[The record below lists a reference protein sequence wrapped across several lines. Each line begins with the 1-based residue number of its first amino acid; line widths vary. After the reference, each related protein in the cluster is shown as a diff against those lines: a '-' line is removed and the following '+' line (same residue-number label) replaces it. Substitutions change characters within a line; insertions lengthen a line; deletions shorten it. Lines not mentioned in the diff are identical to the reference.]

1 MPFNRVSSNKLYI
14 QIYEQILHEI
24 EIGTFKVGDKL
35 PSEKLLCDQFG
46 VSRAPVRQAISAL
59 ELNGF
64 VLSKQGEG
72 AYVKNTVSASKDSD
86 SSNVLNSV
94 SPEEIIESRMEIEP
108 IIAKYAAQRATI
120 EDIEKLNNIISKMES
135 ETNDGVYNPITDDE
149 FHQTIAK
156 ATKNDLLIKF
166 IQDISDSMGHQKMWK
181 FLRDRTVTRSD
192 YRQIN
197 FEEHKQIIKAIEV
210 HNELEAYELMKMHMN
225 NLFERYWKK

>member
-35 PSEKLLCDQFG
+35 PSEKFLCEQFG

-72 AYVKNTVSASKDSD
+72 AYVQKPKLKTTEDD
-86 SSNVLNSV
+86 SSNVLNSI

-108 IIAKYAAQRATI
+108 IISRYAAQRATDV
-120 EDIEKLNNIISKMES
+120 DIEHLNKIITKMEE
-135 ETNDGVYNPITDDE
+135 ETISGIYNPLTDDE
-149 FHQTIAK
+149 FHQIIAK
-156 ATKNDLLIKF
+156 STKNELLIKF
-166 IQDISDSMGHQKMWK
+166 MNDISEAMEHQKMWK

-210 HNELEAYELMKMHMN
+210 HNELEAYNLMKMHMN

>member
-24 EIGTFKVGDKL
+24 EIGTFKIDDKL
-35 PSEKLLCDQFG
+35 PSEKFLCEQFG

-72 AYVKNTVSASKDSD
+72 AYVKKTPNDVKDND
-86 SSNVLNSV
+86 LSNILNSI

-108 IIAKYAAQRATI
+108 IIAKYAAQRATT
-120 EDIEKLNNIISKMES
+120 EDIEKLNKVISKMEV
-135 ETNDGVYNPITDDE
+135 ETNDGIYNPVTDDE
-149 FHQTIAK
+149 FHQTIAR

-166 IQDISDSMGHQKMWK
+166 IQNISDSMSHQKMWQ

-192 YRQIN
+192 YRDIN

-210 HNELEAYELMKMHMN
+210 HDDEKAFELMALHMN
-225 NLFERYWKK
+225 NLFNRYWKK

>member
-24 EIGTFKVGDKL
+24 EIGTFQVGDKL
-35 PSEKLLCDQFG
+35 PSEKLLCNQFG

-72 AYVKNTVSASKDSD
+72 AYVKNTMNTSKDND

-108 IIAKYAAQRATI
+108 IIAKYAAQRATN
-120 EDIEKLNNIISKMES
+120 EVIEKLNNIISKMEK
-135 ETNDGVYNPITDDE
+135 ETNDGIYNPITDDE

-192 YRQIN
+192 YRQVN
-197 FEEHKQIIKAIEV
+197 FEEHKKIIQAIELHDDV
-210 HNELEAYELMKMHMN
+210 KASELMTLHMN